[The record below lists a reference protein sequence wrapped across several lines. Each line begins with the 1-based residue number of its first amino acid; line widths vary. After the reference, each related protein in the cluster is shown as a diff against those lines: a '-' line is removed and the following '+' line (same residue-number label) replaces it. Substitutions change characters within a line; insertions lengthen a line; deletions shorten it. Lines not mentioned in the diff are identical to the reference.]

1 MNLYINIEILNREF
15 QSKLLIAMESAS
27 KGINVYMGRL
37 TPYLMRDFFVP
48 GIVLL
53 KSITPSLNRLN
64 ELKYYKKKNFI
75 VTSLDEEV
83 GLINLNNEYLKI
95 RYSNESMEL
104 TDRVFVWGKFDYDN
118 LSHKFKKYKK
128 KNYLIWQSKTRLL
141 EKRF

>member
-53 KSITPSLNRLN
+53 KSITPSLDRLN

-83 GLINLNNEYLKI
+83 GLINPNNKYLVS
-95 RYSNESMEL
+95 RYSNESVEL
-104 TDRVFVWGKFDYDN
+104 TDRVFAWGKFDYDN
-118 LSHKFKKYKK
+118 LSNKF
-128 KNYLIWQSKTRLL
+128 
-141 EKRF
+141 